1 MPRRP
6 VILFT
11 LALIA
16 GCTFPVPSA
25 TEPVTVA
32 STSTTVAAPTTITA
46 VATTSTS
53 TPGPPVAWLTTS
65 GIPVAVTG
73 VDGDMVE
80 VLTPCGYPALVE
92 EGTPIF
98 EVEVVVDPGHGGP
111 IDTGAVASTGLQE
124 KQVNLEVA
132 LAVHSELEERGIAS
146 MLTRNGDYP
155 VPIRTR
161 TGYADLVGARALVS
175 IHHNAP
181 AAPASDIPGVEI
193 FVQQGSSESQRLGGL
208 LYDATMEALEVFEVD
223 WDRAPDAGVMTV
235 LNSEGRDA
243 YGMVRRPEAA
253 SALVELGYIA
263 NRAEAELYA
272 TDEYAP
278 AAAEAIADAIEEFL
292 RTDNGGASLV
302 EGRNFDPQSGVG
314 QDKCIEPELG
324 ATVAG

>member
-6 VILFT
+6 ILLLT
-11 LALIA
+11 LALFA
-16 GCTFPVPSA
+16 GCTSPEPTA
-25 TEPVTVA
+25 TEPVTSA
-32 STSTTVAAPTTITA
+32 STSTTLPATTTTTA
-46 VATTSTS
+46 IATTSTT

-65 GIPVAVTG
+65 GVPVAVTG
-73 VDGDMVE
+73 VEGDMIE
-80 VLTPCGYPALVE
+80 VLTPCGYAALVD
-92 EGTPIF
+92 EGTPIY
-98 EVEVVVDPGHGGP
+98 EVEVVIDPGHGGP

-124 KQVNLEVA
+124 KRVNLEVG

-146 MLTRNGDYP
+146 MLTRNADYP

-181 AAPASDIPGVEI
+181 AAPASEIPGIEI

-208 LYDATMEALEVFEVD
+208 LYDATMAALGAFDVD

-235 LNSEGRDA
+235 LNSDGRDA
-243 YGMVRRPEAA
+243 YGMVRRPKAA

-292 RTDNGGASLV
+292 RTDNSGAPLV

-314 QDKCIEPELG
+314 QDQCIEPELG
-324 ATVAG
+324 ATVEG